1 MWECVYWWTLMHTK
15 GRPEEDLGALLY
27 HCLPYALEAGSLTEF
42 GARQTDGRSQPSA
55 CLSLPPMVLGL
66 QAHSQLFCGCW
77 GLELWSSCFIAS
89 ALTHQAISP
98 VQNGSFLTLT
108 STEGIILYCH
118 LRIQKL
124 KKKEITVKRFLVT
137 RLTGTQVFWILSR
150 ELFFLTAKL
159 VTCAH

>member
-89 ALTHQAISP
+89 ALTHQAISS

-124 KKKEITVKRFLVT
+124 KKRNNCKKVSSNKADWNPGLLNFVQ
-137 RLTGTQVFWILSR
+137 GT
-150 ELFFLTAKL
+150 FFF
-159 VTCAH
+159 